1 LKIVSF
7 YQKCYNLAVLK
18 TKQYV
23 TTTCQLHQPSAIR
36 MYYDII
42 REMTQAQ
49 AFDEISHM
57 FIDIEIFKKKYKGL
71 IPPDMFDER
80 TIRLE
85 EILIKETERVMNI
98 KRRPALMRKK
108 R

>member
-1 LKIVSF
+1 MLQRLVNFI
-7 YQKCYNLAVLK
+7 NLAHLRFMAFCYRDYSS
-18 TKQYV
+18 KQI
-23 TTTCQLHQPSAIR
+23 TDAIR

-71 IPPDMFDER
+71 IPPNMFDER